1 MVKAWLSDRG
11 IAYAVRDV
19 RQDPAAAED
28 FLRLGFLLPPVVV
41 VDGQAVAGYQ
51 PERLAELFPEES

>member
-1 MVKAWLSDRG
+1 MVKAWLSERG
-11 IAYAVRDV
+11 VSFVLRDV
-19 RQDPAAAED
+19 LQDPAAAED

-51 PERLAELFPEES
+51 PERLAELLDD